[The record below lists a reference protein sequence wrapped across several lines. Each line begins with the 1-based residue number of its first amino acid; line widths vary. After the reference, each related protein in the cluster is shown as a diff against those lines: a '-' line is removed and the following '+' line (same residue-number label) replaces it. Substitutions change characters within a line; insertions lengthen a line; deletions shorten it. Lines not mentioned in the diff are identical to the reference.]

1 MSNNIRNITIIAHV
15 DHGKTTMIDNLM
27 KQSGSFRE
35 NEVVDER
42 LMDSGELEKE
52 RGITILAKPASI
64 DWQDTRVNIIDT
76 PGHRDFA
83 AEVERVLSM
92 ADGALLLIDSAE
104 GVMPQTKFVLAKAL
118 KQGLK
123 PIVVIN
129 KLDKADQRANEVLDE
144 TFDLFVSLDANEEQ
158 LDFPVMYASGRSGWA
173 SKEVDGPRENLHP
186 LLDLIIEHVKP
197 AELDKTKPFAM
208 LSTLLYADSFL
219 GRSLV
224 GKISQGTAKANQ
236 AIKAINLKGEKVD
249 EGRLTK
255 IFRYE
260 GTKKVPIEVG
270 EAGDIVV
277 IAGLEKAN
285 VADTICDLEVNDP
298 LPATPIDPPTMS
310 ITISVNS
317 SPLAGTEG
325 KKLTSTQ
332 IRDRL
337 VTEAQN
343 NVGISFSQNANVDA
357 FVISGRGELM
367 LEILLTQM
375 RREGFEMTV
384 SPPKVLYQKDDN
396 GNRLEP
402 IEEITVDVDEEFS
415 SKIIDSMNRRKGKL
429 LDLKDTGK
437 DKKRLIFHA
446 PTRGLMGYTSR
457 FLTLT
462 KGTGVI
468 NRIFHGYGK
477 FEGEMDGRKN
487 GALISMANGKA
498 VAFAIFNLQARG
510 EMFVTH
516 NDPVYEGM
524 IVGLAPKAGDMI
536 INVMK
541 GKQLTNMRTQGTDE
555 NVVLTP
561 VRQMSIAEQLSML
574 NTDEAL
580 EITPKSLRLRKAIL
594 NPNDRKKYYARHRW
608 VGSNQKSPSYNI
620 YKTYAFN
627 F

>member
-27 KQSGSFRE
+27 KQSCSFRE

-52 RGITILAKPASI
+52 RGITIIAKPASI
-64 DWQDTRVNIIDT
+64 DWQGTRVNIIDT

-173 SKEVDGPRENLHP
+173 DKEVDGPRENLHP

-197 AELDKTKPFAM
+197 ADLDKTKPFAM

-524 IVGLAPKAGDMI
+524 IVGLAPKPGDMI

-594 NPNDRKKYYARHRW
+594 NPNDRKK
-608 VGSNQKSPSYNI
+608 NEKSGTPL
-620 YKTYAFN
+620 
-627 F
+627 

>member
-1 MSNNIRNITIIAHV
+1 MTNNIRNITIIAHV

-64 DWQDTRVNIIDT
+64 DWQGSRVNIIDT

-123 PIVVIN
+123 PIVIIN

-158 LDFPVMYASGRSGWA
+158 LDFPVLYASGRSGWA

-197 AELDKTKPFAM
+197 ADLDKTKPFAM

-236 AIKAINLKGEKVD
+236 PIKAINLKGEKVD

-270 EAGDIVV
+270 EAGDIVI

-285 VADTICDLEVNDP
+285 VADTICDLEVTEAI
-298 LPATPIDPPTMS
+298 PATPIDPPTMS

-337 VTEAQN
+337 ITEAQN
-343 NVGISFSQNANVDA
+343 NVGISFSQNSNVDA

-384 SPPKVLYQKDDN
+384 SPPKVLYQKDEN
-396 GNRLEP
+396 GNKLEP
-402 IEEITVDVDEEFS
+402 IEEITVDLDEEFS

-468 NRIFHGYGK
+468 NRIFHGFGR

-487 GALISMANGKA
+487 GALISMSNGKA

-594 NPNDRKKYYARHRW
+594 NPTDRKK
-608 VGSNQKSPSYNI
+608 NEKSGTPL
-620 YKTYAFN
+620 
-627 F
+627 

>member
-1 MSNNIRNITIIAHV
+1 MDNNIRNITIIAHV
-15 DHGKTTMIDNLM
+15 DHGKTTMIDALM

-35 NEVVDER
+35 NEVIEER

-64 DWQDTRVNIIDT
+64 NWQDSRINIIDT

-104 GVMPQTKFVLAKAL
+104 GVMPQTKFVLAKTL

-123 PIVVIN
+123 PIVIIN
-129 KLDKADQRANEVLDE
+129 KLDKPDQRAEEVLDE

-158 LDFPVMYASGRSGWA
+158 LDFPVLYASGRSGWA
-173 SKEVDGPRENLHP
+173 SKEIDEPRENLHP
-186 LLDLIIEHVKP
+186 LLDLILEHVKP
-197 AELDKTKPFAM
+197 AKLDKNKPFAM

-236 AIKAINLKGEKVD
+236 QIKAINLQGEKVD

-270 EAGDIVV
+270 EAGDIVI

-285 VADTICDLEVNDP
+285 VADTICNLEVNQP
-298 LPATPIDPPTMS
+298 ISATPIDPPTMA
-310 ITISVNS
+310 IKVTVNS

-332 IRDRL
+332 IRSRL
-337 VTEAQN
+337 ILEAQN
-343 NVGISFSQNANVDA
+343 NVGITFSENQHKDA
-357 FVISGRGELM
+357 FEISGRGELM

-384 SPPKVLYQKDDN
+384 SPPRVLFRKDEN
-396 GNRLEP
+396 GNKLEP
-402 IEEITVDVDEEFS
+402 IEEITMDLDEEHS
-415 SKIIDSMNRRKGKL
+415 SKVIDSMNRRKGKL
-429 LDLKDTGK
+429 IDLKDTGK
-437 DKKRLIFHA
+437 DKKRLIFNA

-462 KGTGVI
+462 KGNGVI
-468 NRIFHGYGK
+468 NRIFHSYGA
-477 FEGEMDGRKN
+477 FEGEMEGRRN
-487 GALISMANGKA
+487 GALISMEQGKA

-510 EMFVTH
+510 EMFVAH
-516 NDPVYEGM
+516 NDPVYAGM
-524 IVGLAPKAGDMI
+524 IVGLSPKPGDMI

-541 GKQLTNMRTQGTDE
+541 GKKLTNMRTQGTDE

-561 VRQMSIAEQLSML
+561 VRKMSIAEQLSML

-580 EITPKSLRLRKAIL
+580 EITPTSCRLRKAIL
-594 NPNDRKKYYARHRW
+594 DPHERKK
-608 VGSNQKSPSYNI
+608 SE
-620 YKTYAFN
+620 KTGTAA
-627 F
+627 

>member
-1 MSNNIRNITIIAHV
+1 MTTSIRNITIIAHV
-15 DHGKTTMIDNLM
+15 DHGKTTLIDNLM

-64 DWQDTRVNIIDT
+64 NWKDSRINIIDT

-129 KLDKADQRANEVLDE
+129 KLDKADQRADEVLNE

-158 LDFPVMYASGRSGWA
+158 LDFPVIYASGRSGWA
-173 SKEVDGPRENLHP
+173 SKEIDGPRENLNP
-186 LLDLIIEHVKP
+186 LLDLVIDHVKP
-197 AELDKTKPFAM
+197 AEFDKSKPFAM

-224 GKISQGTAKANQ
+224 GRISQGTAKANQ
-236 AIKAINLKGEKVD
+236 QIKAINLDGEKVD

-285 VADTICDLEVNDP
+285 VADTICDTEVDTP
-298 LPATPIDPPTMS
+298 IKATPIDPPTMS
-310 ITISVNS
+310 IKITVNS

-332 IRDRL
+332 IRERL
-337 VTEAQN
+337 VQEAQN
-343 NVGISFSQNANVDA
+343 NVGISFSENENKDS
-357 FVISGRGELM
+357 FEISGRGELM

-384 SPPKVLYQKDDN
+384 SPPRVLFQKNEN
-396 GNRLEP
+396 GEKLEP
-402 IEEITVDVDEEFS
+402 IEEITMDLDEEFS
-415 SKIIDSMNRRKGKL
+415 SKVIDSMNKRKGKL
-429 LDLKDTGK
+429 IDLKDTGK
-437 DKKRLIFHA
+437 NKKRLIFHA

-468 NRIFHGYGK
+468 NRIFHSYGK
-477 FEGEMDGRKN
+477 FEGDMEGRRN
-487 GALISMANGKA
+487 GALISMEQGKA
-498 VAFAIFNLQARG
+498 VAFAIYNLQARG

-516 NDPVYEGM
+516 NDPVYSGM
-524 IVGLAPKAGDMI
+524 IVGLSPKPGDMI

-541 GKQLTNMRTQGTDE
+541 GKKLTNMRTQGTDE

-561 VRQMSIAEQLSML
+561 VRKMSIAEQLSML
-574 NTDEAL
+574 NSDEAL
-580 EITPKSLRLRKAIL
+580 EITPNSCRLRKAVL
-594 NPNDRKKYYARHRW
+594 DPHERKKLSKLSEA
-608 VGSNQKSPSYNI
+608 S
-620 YKTYAFN
+620 
-627 F
+627 

>member
-1 MSNNIRNITIIAHV
+1 MNNNIRNITIIAHV
-15 DHGKTTMIDNLM
+15 DHGKTTMIDTLM

-64 DWQDTRVNIIDT
+64 NWKDSRINIIDT

-123 PIVVIN
+123 PIVIIN

-158 LDFPVMYASGRSGWA
+158 LDFPVLYASGRSGWA

-186 LLDLIIEHVKP
+186 LLDLILEHVNP
-197 AELDKTKPFAM
+197 DDLDKTKPFAM

-236 AIKAINLKGEKVD
+236 PIKAINLKGEIVD

-285 VADTICDLEVNDP
+285 VADTICDPEVTEP

-343 NVGISFSQNANVDA
+343 NVGISFSQNNNVDA

-384 SPPKVLYQKDDN
+384 SPPKVLYQKDEN

-402 IEEITVDVDEEFS
+402 IEEITVDLDEEFS

-524 IVGLAPKAGDMI
+524 IVGLAPKPGDMI

-594 NPNDRKKYYARHRW
+594 NPTDRKK
-608 VGSNQKSPSYNI
+608 NEKSGTPL
-620 YKTYAFN
+620 
-627 F
+627 

>member
-64 DWQDTRVNIIDT
+64 DWQGSRINIIDT

-158 LDFPVMYASGRSGWA
+158 LDFPVLYASGRSGWA
-173 SKEVDGPRENLHP
+173 DKEVDGPRENLHS
-186 LLDLIIEHVKP
+186 LLDLIMEHVKP

-224 GKISQGTAKANQ
+224 GRISQGTAKANQ
-236 AIKAINLKGEKVD
+236 PIKAINLKGEKVD
-249 EGRLTK
+249 EGKLTK

-270 EAGDIVV
+270 VAGDIVV

-285 VADTICDLEVNDP
+285 VADTICDPEVNDP
-298 LPATPIDPPTMS
+298 IAATPIDPPTMS

-337 VTEAQN
+337 VNEAQN
-343 NVGISFSQNANVDA
+343 NVGISFSQNTNVDS

-384 SPPKVLYQKDDN
+384 SPPKVLYQQDEN
-396 GNRLEP
+396 GNKLEP
-402 IEEITVDVDEEFS
+402 IEEITVDLDEEFS

-487 GALISMANGKA
+487 GALISMATGKA

-524 IVGLAPKAGDMI
+524 IVGLTPKPGDMI

-594 NPNDRKKYYARHRW
+594 NPHDRKK
-608 VGSNQKSPSYNI
+608 NEKSATPL
-620 YKTYAFN
+620 
-627 F
+627 

>member
-1 MSNNIRNITIIAHV
+1 MTTSIRNITIIAHV
-15 DHGKTTMIDNLM
+15 DHGKTTLIDNLM

-64 DWQDTRVNIIDT
+64 NWKDSRINIIDT

-129 KLDKADQRANEVLDE
+129 KLDKADQRADEVLNE

-158 LDFPVMYASGRSGWA
+158 LDFPVIYASGRSGWA
-173 SKEVDGPRENLHP
+173 SKEIDGPRENLNP
-186 LLDLIIEHVKP
+186 LLDLVIDHVKP
-197 AELDKTKPFAM
+197 AEFDKSKPFAM

-224 GKISQGTAKANQ
+224 GRISQGTAKANQ
-236 AIKAINLKGEKVD
+236 QIKAINLDGEKVD

-285 VADTICDLEVNDP
+285 VADTICDTEVDTP
-298 LPATPIDPPTMS
+298 IQATPIDPPTMS
-310 ITISVNS
+310 IKITVNS

-332 IRDRL
+332 IRERL
-337 VTEAQN
+337 VQEAQN
-343 NVGISFSQNANVDA
+343 NVGNFFSENENKDSFE
-357 FVISGRGELM
+357 ISGRGELM

-384 SPPKVLYQKDDN
+384 SPPRVLFQKNEN
-396 GNRLEP
+396 GEKLEP
-402 IEEITVDVDEEFS
+402 IEEITMDLDEEFS
-415 SKIIDSMNRRKGKL
+415 SKVIDSMNKRKGKL
-429 LDLKDTGK
+429 IDLKDTGK
-437 DKKRLIFHA
+437 NKKRLIFHA

-468 NRIFHGYGK
+468 NRIFHSYGK
-477 FEGEMDGRKN
+477 FEGDMEGRRN
-487 GALISMANGKA
+487 GALISMEQGKA
-498 VAFAIFNLQARG
+498 VAFAIYNLQARG

-516 NDPVYEGM
+516 NDPVYSGM
-524 IVGLAPKAGDMI
+524 IVGLSPKPGDMI

-541 GKQLTNMRTQGTDE
+541 GKKLTNMRTQGTDE

-561 VRQMSIAEQLSML
+561 VRKMSIAEQLSML
-574 NTDEAL
+574 NSDEAL
-580 EITPKSLRLRKAIL
+580 EITPNSCRLRKAVL
-594 NPNDRKKYYARHRW
+594 DPHERKKLSKLSEA
-608 VGSNQKSPSYNI
+608 S
-620 YKTYAFN
+620 
-627 F
+627 

>member
-1 MSNNIRNITIIAHV
+1 
-15 DHGKTTMIDNLM
+15 M

-64 DWQDTRVNIIDT
+64 DWQGSRVNIIDT

-83 AEVERVLSM
+83 AEVERVLCM

-129 KLDKADQRANEVLDE
+129 KLDKADQRADEVLDE

-158 LDFPVMYASGRSGWA
+158 LDFPVLYASGRSGWA
-173 SKEVDGPRENLHP
+173 SKEVDGPRDNLHP

-236 AIKAINLKGEKVD
+236 PIKAINLKGEKVD

-260 GTKKVPIEVG
+260 GTKKVPIDVG
-270 EAGDIVV
+270 EAGDIVI

-285 VADTICDLEVNDP
+285 VADTICDLEVTEP
-298 LPATPIDPPTMS
+298 IHATPIDPPTMS

-337 VTEAQN
+337 LTEAQN
-343 NVGISFSQNANVDA
+343 NVGITFSQNNNVDA

-384 SPPKVLYQKDDN
+384 SPPKVLYQKDES
-396 GNRLEP
+396 GNKLEP
-402 IEEITVDVDEEFS
+402 IEEITVDLDEEFS

-468 NRIFHGYGK
+468 NRIFHGFGK

-487 GALISMANGKA
+487 GALISMSNGKA

-561 VRQMSIAEQLSML
+561 VRQMSIAEQLSTL

-594 NPNDRKKYYARHRW
+594 NPTDRKK
-608 VGSNQKSPSYNI
+608 NEKSGTPL
-620 YKTYAFN
+620 
-627 F
+627 

>member
-1 MSNNIRNITIIAHV
+1 MDNNIRNITIIAHV
-15 DHGKTTMIDNLM
+15 DHGKTTMIDALM

-35 NEVVDER
+35 NEVVEER

-64 DWQDTRVNIIDT
+64 NWQGSRINIIDT

-92 ADGALLLIDSAE
+92 ADGALLLIDSSE

-123 PIVVIN
+123 PIVIIN
-129 KLDKADQRANEVLDE
+129 KLDKPDQRAEEVLDE

-158 LDFPVMYASGRSGWA
+158 LDFPVLYASGRSGWA
-173 SKEVDGPRENLHP
+173 SKEVDEPRENLHP
-186 LLDLIIEHVKP
+186 LLDLILEHVKP
-197 AELDKTKPFAM
+197 DELDNSKPFAM

-224 GKISQGTAKANQ
+224 GKISQGSAKANQ
-236 AIKAINLKGEKVD
+236 QIKAINLQGEKVD

-285 VADTICDLEVNDP
+285 VADTICDIEVNEP
-298 LPATPIDPPTMS
+298 ISATPIDPPTMS
-310 ITISVNS
+310 IKVTVNS

-337 VTEAQN
+337 ILEAQN
-343 NVGISFSQNANVDA
+343 NVGITFSENKNNDA
-357 FVISGRGELM
+357 FEISGRGELM

-384 SPPKVLYQKDDN
+384 SPPKVLFKKDEN
-396 GNRLEP
+396 GNKLEP
-402 IEEITVDVDEEFS
+402 IEEITMDLDEEHS
-415 SKIIDSMNRRKGKL
+415 SKVIDSMNRRKGKL
-429 LDLKDTGK
+429 IDLKDTGK
-437 DKKRLIFHA
+437 NKKRLIFHA

-462 KGTGVI
+462 KGNGVI
-468 NRIFHGYGK
+468 NRIFHSYGK
-477 FEGEMDGRKN
+477 YEGEMEGRRN
-487 GALISMANGKA
+487 GALISMETGKA

-516 NDPVYEGM
+516 NDSVYVGM
-524 IVGLAPKAGDMI
+524 IVGLAPKAGDLQ

-541 GKQLTNMRTQGTDE
+541 GKKLTNMRTQGTDE

-561 VRQMSIAEQLSML
+561 VRKMSIAEQLSIL

-580 EITPKSLRLRKAIL
+580 EITPKSCRLRKAIL
-594 NPNDRKKYYARHRW
+594 NPHERKKSEKA
-608 VGSNQKSPSYNI
+608 SAS
-620 YKTYAFN
+620 AA
-627 F
+627 

>member
-64 DWQDTRVNIIDT
+64 DWQGTRVNIIDT

-173 SKEVDGPRENLHP
+173 DKEVDGPRENLHP

-197 AELDKTKPFAM
+197 AKLDKTKPFAM

-524 IVGLAPKAGDMI
+524 IVGLAPKPGDMI

-594 NPNDRKKYYARHRW
+594 NPNDRKK
-608 VGSNQKSPSYNI
+608 NEKSGTPL
-620 YKTYAFN
+620 
-627 F
+627 

>member
-1 MSNNIRNITIIAHV
+1 MTTSIRNITIIAHV
-15 DHGKTTMIDNLM
+15 DHGKTTLIDNLM

-64 DWQDTRVNIIDT
+64 NWKDSRINIIDT

-129 KLDKADQRANEVLDE
+129 KLDKADQRADEVLNE

-158 LDFPVMYASGRSGWA
+158 LDFPVIYASGRSGWA
-173 SKEVDGPRENLHP
+173 SNEIDGPRDNLNP
-186 LLDLIIEHVKP
+186 LLDLVIDHVKP
-197 AELDKTKPFAM
+197 AEFDKSKPFAM

-224 GKISQGTAKANQ
+224 GRISQGTAKANQ
-236 AIKAINLKGEKVD
+236 QIKAINLDGEKVD

-285 VADTICDLEVNDP
+285 VADTICDTEVDTP
-298 LPATPIDPPTMS
+298 IQATPIDPPTMS
-310 ITISVNS
+310 IKITVNS

-332 IRDRL
+332 IRERL
-337 VTEAQN
+337 VQEAQN
-343 NVGISFSQNANVDA
+343 NVGISFSENENKDS
-357 FVISGRGELM
+357 FEISGRGELM

-384 SPPKVLYQKDDN
+384 SPPRVLFQKNEN
-396 GNRLEP
+396 GEKLEP
-402 IEEITVDVDEEFS
+402 IEEITMDLDEEFS
-415 SKIIDSMNRRKGKL
+415 SKVIDSMNKRKGKL
-429 LDLKDTGK
+429 IDLKDTGK
-437 DKKRLIFHA
+437 NKKRLIFHA

-468 NRIFHGYGK
+468 NRIFHSYGK
-477 FEGEMDGRKN
+477 FEGDMEGRRN
-487 GALISMANGKA
+487 GALISMEQGKA
-498 VAFAIFNLQARG
+498 VAFAIYNLQARG

-516 NDPVYEGM
+516 NDPVYSGM
-524 IVGLAPKAGDMI
+524 IVGLSPKPGDMI

-541 GKQLTNMRTQGTDE
+541 GKKLTNMRTQGTDE

-561 VRQMSIAEQLSML
+561 VRKMSIAEQLSML
-574 NTDEAL
+574 NSDEAL
-580 EITPKSLRLRKAIL
+580 EITPNSCRLRKAVL
-594 NPNDRKKYYARHRW
+594 DPHERKKLSKLSEA
-608 VGSNQKSPSYNI
+608 S
-620 YKTYAFN
+620 
-627 F
+627 

>member
-1 MSNNIRNITIIAHV
+1 MSNTIRNITIIAHV

-64 DWQDTRVNIIDT
+64 DWRGARINIIDT

-158 LDFPVMYASGRSGWA
+158 LDFPVLYASGRSGWA
-173 SKEVDGPRENLHP
+173 DKEVDGPRENLHP
-186 LLDLIIEHVKP
+186 LLDLIMEHVKP

-224 GKISQGTAKANQ
+224 GRISQGTAKANQ
-236 AIKAINLKGEKVD
+236 PIKAINLKGEKVD
-249 EGRLTK
+249 EGKLTK

-285 VADTICDLEVNDP
+285 VADTICDPEVNDP
-298 LPATPIDPPTMS
+298 IPATPIDPPTMS

-343 NVGISFSQNANVDA
+343 NVGITFSQNANVDS
-357 FVISGRGELM
+357 FIISGRGELM

-384 SPPKVLYQKDDN
+384 SPPKVLYKKDEN
-396 GNRLEP
+396 GNKLEP
-402 IEEITVDVDEEFS
+402 IEEITVDLDEEFS

-468 NRIFHGYGK
+468 NRLFHGYGK

-487 GALISMANGKA
+487 GALISMATGKA

-524 IVGLAPKAGDMI
+524 IVGLAPKPGDMI

-594 NPNDRKKYYARHRW
+594 NPNDRKK
-608 VGSNQKSPSYNI
+608 NEKSSTPL
-620 YKTYAFN
+620 
-627 F
+627 

>member
-1 MSNNIRNITIIAHV
+1 MNNNIRNITIIAHV

-64 DWQDTRVNIIDT
+64 DWQGSRVNIIDT

-83 AEVERVLSM
+83 AEVERVLCM

-129 KLDKADQRANEVLDE
+129 KLDKADQRADEVLDE

-158 LDFPVMYASGRSGWA
+158 LDFPVLYASGRSGWA

-186 LLDLIIEHVKP
+186 LLDLIIEHVNP

-224 GKISQGTAKANQ
+224 GKISQGTARANQ
-236 AIKAINLKGEKVD
+236 PIKAINLKGEKVD

-270 EAGDIVV
+270 EAGDIVI

-285 VADTICDLEVNDP
+285 VADTICDLEVTEP
-298 LPATPIDPPTMS
+298 IHATPIDPPTMS

-332 IRDRL
+332 IKDRL
-337 VTEAQN
+337 IIEAQN
-343 NVGISFSQNANVDA
+343 NVGITFSQNDNVDA

-396 GNRLEP
+396 GDKLEP
-402 IEEITVDVDEEFS
+402 IEEITVDLDEEFS

-468 NRIFHGYGK
+468 NRIFHGFGK

-487 GALISMANGKA
+487 GALISMSNGKA

-594 NPNDRKKYYARHRW
+594 NPTDRKK
-608 VGSNQKSPSYNI
+608 NEKSGTPL
-620 YKTYAFN
+620 
-627 F
+627 

>member
-64 DWQDTRVNIIDT
+64 DWQGSRINIIDT

-158 LDFPVMYASGRSGWA
+158 LDFPVLYASGRSGWA
-173 SKEVDGPRENLHP
+173 DKEVDGPRENLHP
-186 LLDLIIEHVKP
+186 LLDLIMEHVKP

-224 GKISQGTAKANQ
+224 GRISQGTAKANQ
-236 AIKAINLKGEKVD
+236 PIKAINLKGEKVD
-249 EGRLTK
+249 EGKLTK

-285 VADTICDLEVNDP
+285 VADTICDTEVNDP
-298 LPATPIDPPTMS
+298 IPATPIDPPTMS

-337 VTEAQN
+337 VNEAQN
-343 NVGISFSQNANVDA
+343 NVGISFSQNTNVDS

-384 SPPKVLYQKDDN
+384 SPPKVLYQQDEN
-396 GNRLEP
+396 GNKLEP
-402 IEEITVDVDEEFS
+402 IEEITVDLDEEFS

-487 GALISMANGKA
+487 GALISMATGKA

-524 IVGLAPKAGDMI
+524 IVGLTPKPGDMI

-594 NPNDRKKYYARHRW
+594 NPHDRKK
-608 VGSNQKSPSYNI
+608 NEKSATPL
-620 YKTYAFN
+620 
-627 F
+627 

>member
-64 DWQDTRVNIIDT
+64 NWQNSRVNIIDT

-158 LDFPVMYASGRSGWA
+158 LDFPVLYASGRSGWA

-236 AIKAINLKGEKVD
+236 PIKAINLKGEKID
-249 EGRLTK
+249 EGKLTK

-260 GTKKVPIEVG
+260 GTKKVPIEIG

-285 VADTICDLEVNDP
+285 VADTICDPELNEP
-298 LPATPIDPPTMS
+298 IPATPIDPPTMS
-310 ITISVNS
+310 ITITVNS

-337 VTEAQN
+337 VSEAQN
-343 NVGISFSQNANVDA
+343 NVGITFSQNANVDS

-384 SPPKVLYQKDDN
+384 SPPKVLYQKDES
-396 GNRLEP
+396 GNKLEP
-402 IEEITVDVDEEFS
+402 IEEITVDLDEEYS

-437 DKKRLIFHA
+437 DKKRLVFHA

-487 GALISMANGKA
+487 GALISMSTGKA

-524 IVGLAPKAGDMI
+524 IVGLTPKPGDMI

-594 NPNDRKKYYARHRW
+594 NPHDRKR
-608 VGSNQKSPSYNI
+608 SEKSG
-620 YKTYAFN
+620 TAA
-627 F
+627 

>member
-1 MSNNIRNITIIAHV
+1 MKDFCIIGSGISGATIANSLSKKYSLDVYDKARGVGGRSSNKKLNKNESF
-15 DHGKTTMIDNLM
+15 DHGVQYISPKSIQFKSFIKSLISKKILKKWTGNHIFLNDN
-27 KQSGSFRE
+27 K
-35 NEVVDER
+35 
-42 LMDSGELEKE
+42 KE
-52 RGITILAKPASI
+52 DKSHIK
-64 DWQDTRVNIIDT
+64 II
-76 PGHRDFA
+76 
-83 AEVERVLSM
+83 
-92 ADGALLLIDSAE
+92 
-104 GVMPQTKFVLAKAL
+104 
-118 KQGLK
+118 
-123 PIVVIN
+123 
-129 KLDKADQRANEVLDE
+129 
-144 TFDLFVSLDANEEQ
+144 
-158 LDFPVMYASGRSGWA
+158 GRSGGTSNLYFERGSISYKDLLKLNQRTLYVTETIGHGSNLVTGDYSVGA
-173 SKEVDGPRENLHP
+173 TGFMVENGVFKYP
-186 LLDLIIEHVKP
+186 VSEI
-197 AELDKTKPFAM
+197 T
-208 LSTLLYADSFL
+208 
-219 GRSLV
+219 
-224 GKISQGTAKANQ
+224 
-236 AIKAINLKGEKVD
+236 
-249 EGRLTK
+249 
-255 IFRYE
+255 
-260 GTKKVPIEVG
+260 
-270 EAGDIVV
+270 
-277 IAGLEKAN
+277 IAGNFKDIFKNITL
-285 VADTICDLEVNDP
+285 ADDLEVNDP

-384 SPPKVLYQKDDN
+384 SPPKVLYQKDEG
-396 GNRLEP
+396 GNRMEP

-594 NPNDRKKYYARHRW
+594 NPNDRKK
-608 VGSNQKSPSYNI
+608 NEKSSTPL
-620 YKTYAFN
+620 
-627 F
+627 

>member
-64 DWQDTRVNIIDT
+64 NWKDSRVNIIDT

-158 LDFPVMYASGRSGWA
+158 LDFPVLYASGRSGWA

-236 AIKAINLKGEKVD
+236 PIKAINLKGEKVD
-249 EGRLTK
+249 EGKLTK

-260 GTKKVPIEVG
+260 GTKKVPIEIG

-285 VADTICDLEVNDP
+285 VADTICDPELNEP
-298 LPATPIDPPTMS
+298 IPATPIDPPTMS

-337 VTEAQN
+337 VSEAQN
-343 NVGISFSQNANVDA
+343 NVGITFSQNANVDS

-384 SPPKVLYQKDDN
+384 SPPKVLYQKDDA
-396 GNRLEP
+396 GNKLEP
-402 IEEITVDVDEEFS
+402 IEEITVDLDEEYS

-437 DKKRLIFHA
+437 NKKRLVFHA

-487 GALISMANGKA
+487 GALISMSTGKA

-524 IVGLAPKAGDMI
+524 IVGLTPKPGDMI

-594 NPNDRKKYYARHRW
+594 NPHDRKK
-608 VGSNQKSPSYNI
+608 SEKSG
-620 YKTYAFN
+620 AAA
-627 F
+627 

>member
-1 MSNNIRNITIIAHV
+1 MTNTIRNITIIAHV
-15 DHGKTTMIDNLM
+15 DHGKTTLIDSLM
-27 KQSGSFRE
+27 KQSGTFRE
-35 NEVVDER
+35 NENVEER
-42 LMDSGELEKE
+42 VMDSGELEKE
-52 RGITILAKPASI
+52 RGITILAKPTSI
-64 DWQDTRVNIIDT
+64 NWKNSRINIIDT

-83 AEVERVLSM
+83 AEVERVLHM

-104 GVMPQTKFVLAKAL
+104 GVMPQTKFVLSKAL

-123 PIVVIN
+123 PIVIIN
-129 KLDKADQRANEVLDE
+129 KLDKSDQRANEVLDE

-158 LDFPVMYASGRSGWA
+158 LDFPVLYASGRSGWA
-173 SKEVDGPRENLHP
+173 DKEVDGPRENLHP
-186 LLDLIIEHVKP
+186 LLDLIMEHVKP

-224 GKISQGTAKANQ
+224 GRISQGTAKANQ
-236 AIKAINLKGEKVD
+236 PIKAINLKGEKVD
-249 EGRLTK
+249 EGKLTK

-285 VADTICDLEVNDP
+285 VADTICDPELNDP
-298 LPATPIDPPTMS
+298 IPATPIDPPTMS

-337 VTEAQN
+337 ISEAQN
-343 NVGISFSQNANVDA
+343 NVGITFSQNANVDS

-384 SPPKVLYQKDDN
+384 SPPKVLFQKDEN
-396 GNRLEP
+396 GDKLEP
-402 IEEITVDVDEEFS
+402 IEEITVDLDEEFS

-437 DKKRLIFHA
+437 DKKRLVFHA

-487 GALISMANGKA
+487 GALISMSTGKA

-524 IVGLAPKAGDMI
+524 IVGLTPKPGDMI

-594 NPNDRKKYYARHRW
+594 NPHDRKK
-608 VGSNQKSPSYNI
+608 SEKSG
-620 YKTYAFN
+620 AAA
-627 F
+627 

>member
-15 DHGKTTMIDNLM
+15 DHGKTTMIDTLM

-64 DWQDTRVNIIDT
+64 NWKDSRINIIDT

-123 PIVVIN
+123 PIVIIN

-158 LDFPVMYASGRSGWA
+158 LDFPVLYASGRSGWA

-197 AELDKTKPFAM
+197 ADLDKTKPFAM

-236 AIKAINLKGEKVD
+236 PIKAINLKGEKVD
-249 EGRLTK
+249 EGKLTK

-270 EAGDIVV
+270 EAGDIVI

-285 VADTICDLEVNDP
+285 VADTICDLEVTEP
-298 LPATPIDPPTMS
+298 IYATPIDPPTMS

-343 NVGISFSQNANVDA
+343 NVGISFSQNNNVDA

-396 GNRLEP
+396 GNRMEP
-402 IEEITVDVDEEFS
+402 IEEITVDLDEEFS

-524 IVGLAPKAGDMI
+524 IVGLAPKPGDMI

-594 NPNDRKKYYARHRW
+594 NPTDRKK
-608 VGSNQKSPSYNI
+608 NEKSGTPL
-620 YKTYAFN
+620 
-627 F
+627 

>member
-27 KQSGSFRE
+27 KQSGSFRD

-64 DWQDTRVNIIDT
+64 NWQNSRVNIIDT

-158 LDFPVMYASGRSGWA
+158 LDFPVLYASGRSGWA

-186 LLDLIIEHVKP
+186 LLDLIIKHVKP

-224 GKISQGTAKANQ
+224 GRISQGTAKANQ
-236 AIKAINLKGEKVD
+236 PIKAINLKGEKVD
-249 EGRLTK
+249 EGKLTK

-260 GTKKVPIEVG
+260 GTKKVPIEIG

-285 VADTICDLEVNDP
+285 VADTICDPELNDP
-298 LPATPIDPPTMS
+298 IPATPIDPPTMS

-337 VTEAQN
+337 VSEAQN
-343 NVGISFSQNANVDA
+343 NVGITFSQNANVDS

-384 SPPKVLYQKDDN
+384 SPPKVLYQTDEA
-396 GNRLEP
+396 GNKLEP
-402 IEEITVDVDEEFS
+402 IEEITVDLDEEYS

-437 DKKRLIFHA
+437 DKKRLVFHA

-487 GALISMANGKA
+487 GALISMSTGKA

-524 IVGLAPKAGDMI
+524 IVGLTPKPGDMI

-594 NPNDRKKYYARHRW
+594 NPHDRKR
-608 VGSNQKSPSYNI
+608 SEKSGN
-620 YKTYAFN
+620 AA
-627 F
+627 